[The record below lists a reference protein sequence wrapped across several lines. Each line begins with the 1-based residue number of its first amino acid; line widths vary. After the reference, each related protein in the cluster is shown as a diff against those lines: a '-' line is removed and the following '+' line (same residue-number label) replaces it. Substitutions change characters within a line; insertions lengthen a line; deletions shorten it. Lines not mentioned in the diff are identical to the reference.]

1 MKQINVN
8 GVHALRTEG
17 YLLPIQAELTLQDT
31 ERAWWAHPAFIL
43 FLTVALSVLDAMVLY
58 DIMDS
63 AMTQSAW
70 LGKLVAFGIA
80 LVLNVIPLMIAKLT
94 HQAIYNLKRFAGVWA
109 LTGVLAFLLL
119 FTGTVWLRFAY
130 RDAYEAGSG
139 VTQLETTVETGAAF
153 SAAAEENEEDAHA
166 KGTAVVVLLSVEPL
180 VTSVANFLLAYF
192 SEDEL
197 RARINRLR
205 LRRLELL
212 EAKSDLQAALANM
225 DGDRQQ
231 LLQLDEARYRA
242 AREVITARCEYLRA
256 EARRLLAEYLADPTA
271 TTKLSAEAVET
282 DPVSPP
288 ARLHAL
294 SESA

>member
-1 MKQINVN
+1 M
-8 GVHALRTEG
+8 
-17 YLLPIQAELTLQDT
+17 
-31 ERAWWAHPAFIL
+31 
-43 FLTVALSVLDAMVLY
+43 
-58 DIMDS
+58 
-63 AMTQSAW
+63 
-70 LGKLVAFGIA
+70 
-80 LVLNVIPLMIAKLT
+80 
-94 HQAIYNLKRFAGVWA
+94 
-109 LTGVLAFLLL
+109 
-119 FTGTVWLRFAY
+119 
-130 RDAYEAGSG
+130 
-139 VTQLETTVETGAAF
+139 ETGAAF
-153 SAAAEENEEDAHA
+153 SAASEENEEDAHA

-256 EARRLLAEYLADPTA
+256 EARRLLAEYLADPAA